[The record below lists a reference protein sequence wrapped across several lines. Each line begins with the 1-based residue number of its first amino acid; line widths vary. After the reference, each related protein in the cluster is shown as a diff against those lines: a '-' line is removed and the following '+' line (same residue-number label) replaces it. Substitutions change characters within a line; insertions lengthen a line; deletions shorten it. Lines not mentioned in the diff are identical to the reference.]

1 MKKLYLAGPD
11 VFLPGAKQHGER
23 LKEVCTAHGLEGLF
37 PMDGQIRTGKEATK
51 LQTALAI
58 FRADVELMLACD
70 GAIVNMTPFRGPS
83 MDSGTAMEVG
93 YLNAL
98 NKPIF
103 GYTTDMRAYYE
114 KAVAYDRL
122 IAEDPNRKY
131 YSGSDGMI
139 RDSKGDMIENDG
151 LIDNLM
157 MVGAA
162 LETAPISRSF
172 EEAVLAAS
180 QYFSR
185 LKGNNE

>member
-11 VFLPGAKQHGER
+11 VFVIEPKAHGEK
-23 LKEVCTAHGLEGLF
+23 LKAICSAHGLRGLF
-37 PMDGQIRTGKEATK
+37 PMDGQVRAQKKATK

-58 FRADVELMLACD
+58 FRADVELMLSCD

-103 GYTTDMRAYYE
+103 GYSTDMTAYFD
-114 KAVAYDRL
+114 KVKAYDRL
-122 IAEDPNRKY
+122 ISDQPNRSY
-131 YSGSDGMI
+131 YDDGSGII
-139 RDSKGDMIENDG
+139 RDTKGDMIENDG

-162 LETAPISRSF
+162 LETGPISRSF

-180 QYFSR
+180 QWFAR
-185 LKGNNE
+185 QEKK